1 MHDLRDAWR
10 ALRAT
15 PIVSGAAILSLAL
28 GIGANTA
35 IFSILDS
42 LLLKPLP
49 VREPERLV
57 LVGSDD
63 PYADASHSHA
73 IWTEIRDRRL
83 FDRPF
88 AWATDRVSLAST
100 GEADFAEAIWA
111 TGNFFDVLGV
121 PAILGRTFGERDD
134 RRSGGPDGA
143 VAVISHRM
151 WHARFGGAP
160 DAIGRTLTIHGAPF
174 TIVGVTPPEF
184 LGLHV
189 GFPFDVILPLDTEAL
204 TDRRP
209 PHMDSRYWSWV
220 QIMARLAPHETP
232 ETLTTTLRIAQ
243 PQIRQA
249 TMPDFRRA
257 QDRDRFLSKSWTVR
271 PVPSGVS
278 RLRRQ
283 YKPALLTLVGVVG
296 LVLVVACANIGLL
309 LLARTAARRYEL
321 SVRLALGASQR
332 RLVRQLLVESLLLSA
347 IGAVIGLAFAQWG
360 ARLLVAQLSNW
371 YYTVFV
377 DLSLDW
383 RVLGVTAAVTVATA
397 VLFGTAPAYQAVRV
411 EPIEALKLQSRGL
424 AAGARAGLGGG
435 LVIVQVALSLML
447 VVGDGLFLRSFT
459 ALAYRD
465 LGFDRGRVLIVVVDA
480 RRTSVPPPRL
490 AALFERVREAAAS
503 VAGVE
508 SAATSMATPLGNAG
522 VRFTRDI
529 EVGDVEVGDGSRS
542 GLTPTVPQGDGSRSV
557 ITPTPVPQVFTTPVS
572 PGWFRTYGTRLL
584 AGRDFTASDSATA
597 PPVAIVNQAFAR
609 RHLGGANP
617 IGRTIVATN
626 PNDRHAMEIVGLVED
641 AAFTSVRDAIEPTMY
656 LPLAQ
661 GVEEELLANR
671 PSICVSVRG
680 VQPARL
686 TKSLA
691 AAIGGVDRNLS
702 IEFQSVVEQLNYH
715 YIRERLLALVSGF
728 FGALALLLAALG
740 LYGVTAFAVNRRRM
754 EIGIR
759 MALGASPGDV
769 AGIVIGRVVRLV
781 AIGIAI
787 GIVISFWTVRV
798 VGALLY
804 GLQPRDPLTFGA
816 ACAVLVVV
824 AIAAASLPTWR
835 ASRIDP
841 AGVLRES

>member
-15 PIVSGAAILSLAL
+15 PIVSGVAILSLAL

-49 VREPERLV
+49 VREPHRLV

-63 PYADASHSHA
+63 PYGDASHSYA

-143 VAVISHRM
+143 VAVVSYRM
-151 WHARFGGAP
+151 WQARFGGAP

-232 ETLTTTLRIAQ
+232 EALNNTLRLAQ

-249 TMPDFRRA
+249 TMPDFRRP
-257 QDRDRFLSKSWTVR
+257 QDRDRFLTKPWTVR
-271 PVPSGVS
+271 PAPSGVS

-283 YKPALLTLVGVVG
+283 YTPALLTLVGVVG

-309 LLARTAARRYEL
+309 LIARTAARRYEL

-347 IGAVIGLAFAQWG
+347 IGAAIGLAFAQWG

-377 DLSLDW
+377 DLSLDR
-383 RVLGVTAAVTVATA
+383 RVLGVTAAVTIATA
-397 VLFGTAPAYQAVRV
+397 ILFGTAPAYRAVRV
-411 EPIEALKLQSRGL
+411 EPIEALKLQPRGL
-424 AAGARAGLGGG
+424 TGGASAGLGGW
-435 LVIVQVALSLML
+435 LVVVQVALSLML
-447 VVGDGLFLRSFT
+447 VVGAGLFLRSFA

-465 LGFDRGRVLIVVVDA
+465 LGFDRSRVVIAVVDA
-480 RRTSVPPPRL
+480 RRTTVPPSGR

-522 VRFTRDI
+522 VRFTRDL
-529 EVGDVEVGDGSRS
+529 EVPQDVGDGSR
-542 GLTPTVPQGDGSRSV
+542 LERPPTPVPLV
-557 ITPTPVPQVFTTPVS
+557 PTPVPQVFTTPVS

-584 AGRDFTASDSATA
+584 AGRDFKASDAASAA
-597 PPVAIVNQAFAR
+597 PVAIVNQAFAR

-617 IGRTIVATN
+617 IGRTMVETTD
-626 PNDRHAMEIVGLVED
+626 PNNRRAMEIVGLVED

-661 GVEEELLANR
+661 GVEEDVLANV
-671 PSICVSVRG
+671 PSVCVSVRA

-691 AAIGGVDRNLS
+691 AAIGVVDGNLS
-702 IEFQSVVEQLNYH
+702 IEFQSVVEQLNYY
-715 YIRERLLALVSGF
+715 YIRERLLALVSAF

-740 LYGVTAFAVNRRRM
+740 LYGVTAFAVNRRRT

-759 MALGASPGDV
+759 MALGASPGAV
-769 AGIVIGRVVRLV
+769 ARLVIGRVVRLV
-781 AIGIAI
+781 VAGVAIGIL
-787 GIVISFWTVRV
+787 VSFWTVRV
-798 VGALLY
+798 IGALLY

-816 ACAVLVVV
+816 ACALLLIV
-824 AIAAASLPTWR
+824 AIGAASVPTWC
-835 ASRIDP
+835 ASRIEP
-841 AGVLRES
+841 ASVLKEA

>member
-1 MHDLRDAWR
+1 VHDLRDAWR

-15 PIVSGAAILSLAL
+15 PIASAVAILSLAL

-35 IFSILDS
+35 IFSILNG

-49 VREPERLV
+49 LREPNRLV

-63 PYADASHSHA
+63 PYADASHSYA

-111 TGNFFDVLGV
+111 TGNFFEALGV
-121 PAILGRTFGERDD
+121 PAIVGRTFGERDD

-143 VAVISHRM
+143 VAVLSYRM
-151 WHARFGGAP
+151 WHARFGGDP
-160 DAIGRTLTIHGAPF
+160 GAIGRTLTIHGAPF

-209 PHMDSRYWSWV
+209 PHMDSRYWPWL

-232 ETLTTTLRIAQ
+232 EALTSTLRLEQ
-243 PQIRQA
+243 PHIREA

-257 QDRDRFLSKSWTVR
+257 QDRDRFLSKPWTVR
-271 PVPSGVS
+271 PAPAGVS

-283 YKPALLTLVGVVG
+283 YEPALMTLFGVVS
-296 LVLVVACANIGLL
+296 LVLLIACANIAVL

-377 DLSLDW
+377 DLSLDG

-397 VLFGTAPAYQAVRV
+397 LLFGTAPAYRAVRV
-411 EPIEALKLQSRGL
+411 EPIEALRLQPRGL
-424 AAGARAGLGGG
+424 AGGARSALGGW

-447 VVGDGLFLRSFT
+447 VVGAGLFLRSFA

-465 LGFDRGRVLIVVVDA
+465 LGFDRSRVVIAVVDA
-480 RRTSVPPPRL
+480 RRTTVRPAGR

-522 VRFTRDI
+522 VRFTHDL
-529 EVGDVEVGDGSRS
+529 D
-542 GLTPTVPQGDGSRSV
+542 VPQADEHRPALPSIHVS
-557 ITPTPVPQVFTTPVS
+557 QVFTTPVS

-584 AGRDFTASDSATA
+584 AGRDFKPSDAASAA
-597 PPVAIVNQAFAR
+597 PVAIVNQAFAR
-609 RHLGGANP
+609 RYLGGANP
-617 IGRTIVATN
+617 IGRTMVDATDPSN
-626 PNDRHAMEIVGLVED
+626 RRTVEIVGFVED

-656 LPLAQ
+656 VPLAQ
-661 GVEEELLANR
+661 GVDEELLAHL
-671 PSICVSVRG
+671 PSICVSVRA

-691 AAIGGVDRNLS
+691 AAIGGVDGNLS
-702 IEFQSVVEQLNYH
+702 IEFQSVVEQLNYY

-740 LYGVTAFAVNRRRM
+740 LYGVTAFAVNRRRT

-759 MALGASPGDV
+759 MALGASPGAV
-769 AGIVIGRVVRLV
+769 AWLVIGGVVRLV
-781 AIGIAI
+781 VAGVAV
-787 GIVISFWTVRV
+787 GIVVSLWTVRV
-798 VGALLY
+798 IGALLY

-816 ACAVLVVV
+816 ACAVLLVV
-824 AIAAASLPTWR
+824 AIAAGSIPTWR

-841 AGVLRES
+841 ASVLKEA